1 MRAVLAFA
9 LHRTT
14 ARAVLVAG
22 VGGLVWTVYH
32 AIKPGGRIPEANGG
46 GTRAWIVLPM
56 SSPLELAL
64 AALVAVVAAVAAA
77 AIYRRRSIRR

>member
-9 LHRTT
+9 RHRTT
-14 ARAVLVAG
+14 ARAVLAVG
-22 VGGLVWTVYH
+22 VGGLVWTDYAV
-32 AIKPGGRIPEANGG
+32 KPGGRVPEPNGG

-64 AALVAVVAAVAAA
+64 AALVVVVAAVGAA